1 VVIPMSVELE
11 TYPRLAGK
19 VVLITGA
26 SAGIGEATAL
36 VFAASG
42 AHLVLGARRK
52 ERLDQLREQL
62 SQKYGVKVHTGS
74 LDVCS
79 KDSVEAFV
87 TSIPA
92 DMQEIDVLVN
102 NAGLALGRDDAHVV
116 SEEDVDAMIDTNVK
130 GLVRV
135 TRAVVP
141 GMMGRNRGHIINI
154 SSVAGVEAYKG
165 GSIYCATKHA
175 VQAITKSQ
183 RKELVHT
190 PLRVTSICPGLVD
203 TEFSLVRFKGDS
215 GKASEPYK
223 GLDPL
228 VARDVADTVAY
239 AASRPPHVQV
249 ADLLLFPTNQASSE
263 LIHRAL

>member
-1 VVIPMSVELE
+1 MSDPIEV
-11 TYPRLAGK
+11 YPRLEGK

-26 SAGIGEATAL
+26 SAGIGEATAAVL
-36 VFAASG
+36 AASG

-62 SQKYGVKVHTGS
+62 VHKHGVKVHTGA

-79 KDSVEAFV
+79 KDSVAHFFA
-87 TSIPA
+87 SLP
-92 DMQEIDVLVN
+92 DDLKDIDVLVN
-102 NAGLALGRDDAHVV
+102 NAGLAIGKDDAHVV
-116 SEEDVDAMIDTNVK
+116 PEEDVDIMVDTNVK

-135 TRAVVP
+135 TREVVP
-141 GMMGRNRGHIINI
+141 GMLARNKGHIINI
-154 SSVAGVEAYKG
+154 SSVAGIEAYKG

-190 PLRVTSICPGLVD
+190 PLRVTSICPGLVE
-203 TEFSLVRFKGDS
+203 TEFSLVRCKGDS

-223 GLDPL
+223 GLEPL
-228 VARDVADTVAY
+228 VARDVADAIAY
-239 AASRPPHVQV
+239 AASRPAHVQV
-249 ADLLLFPTNQASSE
+249 ADLLIFPTNQASTE
-263 LIHRAL
+263 IVHRA